1 MRGNTFEITKKKFDS
16 FPVHI
21 SGSFEKLTKPI
32 DYVGNV
38 QSGVD

>member
-1 MRGNTFEITKKKFDS
+1 MRGNTFVITKNTFDS
-16 FPVHI
+16 FPMHI

-32 DYVGNV
+32 DYVGDV